1 MADFPVG
8 NNRDNLKLVPINKN
22 GTISE
27 MIETIDENFK
37 NIAAHGG
44 GPDGLPGKDGVNG
57 TDGTSAEYI
66 FALCDEELVA
76 GTHYPTTDSAK
87 GDLFD
92 SVEFTGSTPFPSS
105 TNKKI
110 EWFDHPQGV

>member
-1 MADFPVG
+1 MAEFPVG
-8 NNRDNLKLVPINKN
+8 IDRDNLRLVPINKN

-44 GPDGLPGKDGVNG
+44 GPDGAPGMDGING
-57 TDGTSAEYI
+57 ADGTSAEYI
-66 FALCDEELVA
+66 FALCDEELVE
-76 GTHYPTTDSAK
+76 GTHYPATDSDK

-92 SVEFTGSTPFPSS
+92 SVEFAGSTSFP
-105 TNKKI
+105 
-110 EWFDHPQGV
+110 